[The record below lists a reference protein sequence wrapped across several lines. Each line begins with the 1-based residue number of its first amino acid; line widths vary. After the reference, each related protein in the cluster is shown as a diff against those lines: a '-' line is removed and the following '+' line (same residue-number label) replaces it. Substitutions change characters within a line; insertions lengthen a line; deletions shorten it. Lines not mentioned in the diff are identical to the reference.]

1 MDEPLKDGPSTG
13 GRLIVVCGLPGAGK
27 TTLAKLLESS
37 MRAVRLAPDEWMD
50 ALGINLYD
58 AASRAR
64 IESLQ
69 WTLAQELLRLGVVVI
84 VEWGTWGRSERD
96 ALRLG
101 ARAIGA
107 AVELRYVSATADI
120 LYERIRRRAREDP
133 PITREA
139 LSQWLEAFHAPTDDE
154 MALFDPPLEPANG

>member
-1 MDEPLKDGPSTG
+1 MKDRTSAG

-27 TTLAKLLESS
+27 TTVAKVLESR
-37 MRAVRLAPDEWMD
+37 MRAVRLAPDEWME

-58 AASRAR
+58 AESRAKV
-64 IESLQ
+64 ESLQ
-69 WTLAQELLRLGVVVI
+69 WQLAQELLRLGIVVI

-107 AVELRYVSATADI
+107 AVELRHVSATPDV
-120 LYERIRRRAREDP
+120 LYERIRGRAREDP
-133 PITREA
+133 PIAKEMVSR
-139 LSQWLEAFHAPTDDE
+139 WLEEFEAPTDEE
-154 MALFDPPLEPANG
+154 MTLFDAPLEAS